1 MNTLA
6 ISSGASKETE
16 NRITKRPQGNNF
28 AQIFNETQRLELEK
42 KKLWKAAQ
50 DLEAMFAYQMIKE
63 MRKTIPRKDNPL
75 YGGHAEEIFQEMLD
89 HKYSELISGSSTLG
103 LAAQIY
109 NQMAKYV
116 K

>member
-6 ISSGASKETE
+6 ISSGASKETD
-16 NRITKRPQGNNF
+16 NRITKRPRGNF
-28 AQIFNETQRLELEK
+28 AQILNETQRLELEK

-63 MRKTIPRKDNPL
+63 MRKTIHHKDNPL